1 MGKHYIYL
9 MTNKINNKKYVGQTN
24 NLKRRIKYQHF
35 NAGHVKTVID
45 KAILKYGKENFEV
58 KVIEETTKDKVNE
71 REIYWI
77 KKYNTYKGVGY
88 NCTPGGE
95 SLSGKDNPMYGVSLS
110 GKLNGMYGR
119 KRSQRVKDKLKKF
132 HTGLKHKEET
142 KNKISEATKGSNNPR
157 AKIKLKDVYD
167 IFKLYFEE
175 NKSGY
180 KIGEIY
186 NVSNNTIYEIINCQH
201 WTTRDLKRGD

>member
-9 MTNKINNKKYVGQTN
+9 MTNKINDKKYVGQTN

-35 NAGHVKTVID
+35 NTGHVKTAID
-45 KAILKYGKENFEV
+45 KAVLKYGKENFEI
-58 KVIEETTKDKVNE
+58 KVIEETNKDKVDE

-77 KKYNTYKGVGY
+77 EKYNTYKGVGY

-95 SLSGKDNPMYGVSLS
+95 SLSGEDNPMYGVSLS

-119 KRSQRVKDKLKKF
+119 ERSQKVKDKLKKF
-132 HTGLKHKEET
+132 RTGLKHKEET

-157 AKIKLKDVYD
+157 AKIKLKDVYN

-186 NVSNNTIYEIINCQH
+186 NVSNNTIYEILNCKH
-201 WTTRDLKRGD
+201 WTTKDLKRG